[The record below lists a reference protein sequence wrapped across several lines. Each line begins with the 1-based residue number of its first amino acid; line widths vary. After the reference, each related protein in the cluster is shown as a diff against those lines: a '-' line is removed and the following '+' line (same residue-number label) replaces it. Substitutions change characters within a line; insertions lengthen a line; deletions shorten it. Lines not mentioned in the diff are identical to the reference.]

1 MTRKFKVGDRVRLN
15 GTSYTGVVVVIHD
28 HFTPLN
34 GNGPKPSITLDQKIG
49 NKRNFWE
56 DEFEL
61 VSSQKTVGFEITDE

>member
-1 MTRKFKVGDRVRLN
+1 MTRKFKVGDRVRLKK
-15 GTSYTGVVVVIHD
+15 TSYTGVVVAIHD

-49 NKRNFWE
+49 TYRNFWE

-61 VSSQKTVGFEITDE
+61 VSRQKTVGFEITDD